1 MKLRRSK
8 KWKTLKRWLYLAD
21 EFYKAPYR
29 GAIAREKRDQDDL
42 FMLLV
47 FSELMGVPNPASYYT
62 LELQPVPLEQF
73 HDWHTRMGM
82 EKSPL
87 DDFRCC

>member
-1 MKLRRSK
+1 MGR
-8 KWKTLKRWLYLAD
+8 WKRWLYLAD

-29 GAIAREKRDQDDL
+29 SVIAREKRDQEDL

-47 FSELMGVPNPASYYT
+47 FSEMMGVPNPASYYT
-62 LELQPVPLEQF
+62 LELQPVLMENF

-87 DDFRCC
+87 DNFRCC

>member
-1 MKLRRSK
+1 M
-8 KWKTLKRWLYLAD
+8 YLAD

-29 GAIAREKRDQDDL
+29 SVIAREKRDQEDL

-47 FSELMGVPNPASYYT
+47 FSEMMGVPNPASYYT
-62 LELQPVPLEQF
+62 LELQPVLMENF

-87 DDFRCC
+87 DNFRCC

>member
-1 MKLRRSK
+1 MCRGMWRA
-8 KWKTLKRWLYLAD
+8 LKRWIYLAD

-29 GAIAREKRDQDDL
+29 SAIAREKRDQEDL

-62 LELQPVPLEQF
+62 LELQPILLENF

-87 DDFRCC
+87 DNFRCC